1 MKTFLLPK
9 YLLLFLKNVGL
20 IGGFVGDLQ
29 RLYPVQSTNMFPL
42 RKSVTYKDCLV
53 VRPLLSKERSRI
65 KHFLQN
71 MSDSVEQMICPTNSM
86 TQIFST
92 TIADQ
97 TDSQGYLIEDGNSGG
112 VLAFLIAS
120 KHVSSILKTVKKNI
134 QSQNPEMTKVEKFDA
149 LNKSASLAA
158 FSSIKTLFFTK
169 ALKNMFEAFFEA
181 NVKDINGFALIIDKF
196 EDLVLNFLSELNMR
210 KSHEGTSYIV
220 VKKN

>member
-1 MKTFLLPK
+1 M
-9 YLLLFLKNVGL
+9 
-20 IGGFVGDLQ
+20 Q
-29 RLYPVQSTNMFPL
+29 RLYPVQSSLDYPL
-42 RKSVTYKDCLV
+42 RKSVTPYKGCLV
-53 VRPLLSKERSRI
+53 VRPLLSKERSRV

-71 MSDSVEQMICPTNSM
+71 MSDSVEHMICPTNSM

-97 TDSQGYLIEDGNSGG
+97 TDSQGYLIEDSNGG
-112 VLAFLIAS
+112 VLAFLISS
-120 KHVSSILKTVKKNI
+120 KHVSSILKTIKKNI
-134 QSQNPEMTKVEKFDA
+134 QLQNPEMTKVEKFDA
-149 LNKSASLAA
+149 LNKSAVLAA

-169 ALKNMFEAFFEA
+169 ALKSMFEAFFEA

-220 VKKN
+220 VKKS